1 VSDSSISSLIKM
13 SYQIK
18 VLTGLD
24 RGNFAIVIT
33 RGAVDFT
40 GFERIFDQ
48 VIDATRTLLDCKVL
62 IDFQDSTLQFLP
74 SDVANF
80 LVRFEFEKWPHSNK
94 IALVSSPERQQ
105 FGQLASLAEGLVR
118 MKLDVGSFYN
128 TRDAIDWLAGIRS
141 A

>member
-1 VSDSSISSLIKM
+1 M
-13 SYQIK
+13 SYQLK

-62 IDFQDSTLQFLP
+62 LDFQDSTLQFLP
-74 SDVANF
+74 SDLRIFWCGLSLKNGRTATRSRWS
-80 LVRFEFEKWPHSNK
+80 LRPRGSSS
-94 IALVSSPERQQ
+94 VSWR
-105 FGQLASLAEGLVR
+105 V
-118 MKLDVGSFYN
+118 
-128 TRDAIDWLAGIRS
+128 
-141 A
+141 